1 MEEAKEMMD
10 HSIDHLSKELVKVR
24 TGKASTTM
32 VSDILVPYYGSPTP
46 MSQVANITTSDSRT
60 LVIKPWEANIIP
72 AIEKAIME
80 ANIGITPQND
90 GEVIRLTIPMLTE
103 DRRKEL
109 VKQAKALGE
118 DSKVGVRNARR
129 QAMEDIKQGIKS
141 GYPEDMGKRREEEIQ
156 KMTDNHVK
164 KIDEMIEAKEKD
176 IMTVWKVTEMGL
188 SHALIGG
195 SL

>member
-1 MEEAKEMMD
+1 MDQEEMDMIMEEAKEMMD
-10 HSIDHLSKELVKVR
+10 HSIDHLSKELLKVR
-24 TGKASTTM
+24 TGKASANM
-32 VSDILVPYYGSPTP
+32 VKDILVPYYGSPTP

-60 LVIKPWEANIIP
+60 LVIKPWEGNIIP

-90 GEVIRLTIPMLTE
+90 GEVVRLTIPMLTE
-103 DRRKEL
+103 DRRKDL

-118 DSKVGVRNARR
+118 DTKVGVRNARR
-129 QAMEDIKQGIKS
+129 QAMEEIKKGIKS

-156 KMTDNHVK
+156 KMTDGHVK

-176 IMTVWKVTEMGL
+176 IMTV
-188 SHALIGG
+188 
-195 SL
+195 